1 MVPGISA
8 MSAGFKYTQGKHVFS
23 GQVMKQPLS
32 PVAGHVSY
40 LKKVDSRPGS
50 QINYATQLKV
60 SPDPK
65 SGGYSTSWSAG
76 WDYKMQL
83 SSVKGVVDSDGKIYS
98 TVEQK
103 INPFMSLMFSGVA
116 DLYNGKYMFGFGLQL
131 QMQDLT
137 EEQQRELERQLL
149 AMQGGGAPG
158 GAVEGGAGAGEGD
171 EFAIKKKESKKT
183 FI

>member
-8 MSAGFKYTQGKHVFS
+8 MSAGFKYTNGKHVFS
-23 GQVMKQPLS
+23 GQVAKQPLS
-32 PVAGHVSY
+32 PVSGHISY
-40 LKKVDSRPGS
+40 LKKVDARPGS

-60 SPDPK
+60 MPDPK
-65 SGGYSTSWSAG
+65 TGGYSTNWSAG

-83 SSVKGVVDSDGKIYS
+83 SSVKGIVDSDGKIYS
-98 TVEQK
+98 AVEQR
-103 INPFMSLMFSGVA
+103 INPFMSLLFSGVA

-149 AMQGGGAPG
+149 AMQGGGTPGGAPG
-158 GAVEGGAGAGEGD
+158 GAIEGGEGD
-171 EFAIKKKESKKT
+171 DFEIKKDKQKT